1 MRGAFSVESDRATLH
16 ALMGELLEARLAQ
29 LARGGRAALGEWRFL
44 RALAPHLGAVPAVG
58 SGHSGGG
65 ASLETSLADWLAA
78 FRFESATQVDERGW
92 GPLMIASIEA
102 NVTMID
108 ALVAAGADPN
118 RSTTKAYP
126 RALCAKGMTP
136 LMWMIAARYVPDGE
150 ACAAAMQCLLHHG
163 ARLGVTDALKQTAL
177 HYWAEM
183 GVEGVVACHVLLGAG
198 ADTSAVDAIGQP
210 PLLAAAN
217 TCTMN
222 FAVVDTLVSSGC
234 DVNVT
239 SPGNNSNLPMLCTLG
254 GSLTAERLEQTQA
267 AAVPL
272 DQKFFPSL
280 QGSRL
285 ARGLVRSVF
294 VLTRQPNLK
303 LWLAMVG
310 GTALHECARN
320 GYVRTAELLL
330 AAGADPTIRDAYGK
344 SAVDIARDATD
355 AEERGGALAV
365 AMLDV
370 LSRAERELEQRGR
383 PHPAARGR
391 LRRWLGESW

>member
-1 MRGAFSVESDRATLH
+1 
-16 ALMGELLEARLAQ
+16 MG
-29 LARGGRAALGEWRFL
+29 
-44 RALAPHLGAVPAVG
+44 
-58 SGHSGGG
+58 
-65 ASLETSLADWLAA
+65 
-78 FRFESATQVDERGW
+78 
-92 GPLMIASIEA
+92 ASIEA

-136 LMWMIAARYVPDGE
+136 LMIAARYVPDGE

-177 HYWAEM
+177 HWAAM

-320 GYVRTAELLL
+320 GYVWDRLRVRAPRRRR
-330 AAGADPTIRDAYGK
+330 GPDHPRRIREVGRRHR
-344 SAVDIARDATD
+344 ARRD
-355 AEERGGALAV
+355 RCGGARRRARRGH
-365 AMLDV
+365 ARRPQPCGTRA
-370 LSRAERELEQRGR
+370 RAEGSPPSGGAWSSED
-383 PHPAARGR
+383 
-391 LRRWLGESW
+391 RWLGESW